1 MSKAQL
7 VIIAVVLEGGS
18 KSEVARDYDVSR
30 TWVQHL
36 VRRYEAEG
44 NAAFAPRS
52 RRPHHNPR
60 AVPIEVEDT
69 IVRLRKTLDKQGFD
83 AGAATIAEHLARDPA
98 VTKVPATST
107 IWRILTRRGFVVPA
121 TETAPLLMETL
132 LRRPTQP
139 AVAGRCHTLAP
150 GRSPRGRNPRH
161 PR

>member
-7 VIIAVVLEGGS
+7 VITAVVLEGRS

-30 TWVQHL
+30 TWVQQL

-60 AVPIEVEDT
+60 AVPIEVEDK

-83 AGAATIAEHLARDPA
+83 AGAATIAEHLARDRA
-98 VTKVPATST
+98 VTKVPAPST
-107 IWRILTRRGFVVPA
+107 IWRILKRRGFVAAQPQK
-121 TETAPLLMETL
+121 
-132 LRRPTQP
+132 RPRSSGNASRPIYPTSC
-139 AVAGRCHTLAP
+139 GRPMSHT
-150 GRSPRGRNPRH
+150 GTSPITPR
-161 PR
+161 